1 MEISSKENLEKY
13 RIMIVEDE
21 PDIAEGLKYLIER
34 MGYSYFVTGIFY
46 NGQDGVNQ
54 VVQQKPDII
63 ITDIRMPGM
72 DGLEMIQKIQ
82 NVMQNCNFIVLSGY
96 ADFAYARE
104 ALRLGVQD
112 YLTKPVDEEELY
124 RVLKQGHNCSF
135 MIGDIRKNGNVIP
148 LGFNTMQV
156 FLNNGFTLKEIII
169 KEQHNCSSTKYW
181 QNKIQNLNFYLLAH
195 EYIFVLSK

>member
-1 MEISSKENLEKY
+1 MYTGNMEISSKENLEKY

-72 DGLEMIQKIQ
+72 DGLEMIQKFYCIKWI
-82 NVMQNCNFIVLSGY
+82 CRFCLCERGIAAGST
-96 ADFAYARE
+96 
-104 ALRLGVQD
+104 RLFDKTG
-112 YLTKPVDEEELY
+112 
-124 RVLKQGHNCSF
+124 R
-135 MIGDIRKNGNVIP
+135 
-148 LGFNTMQV
+148 
-156 FLNNGFTLKEIII
+156 
-169 KEQHNCSSTKYW
+169 
-181 QNKIQNLNFYLLAH
+181 
-195 EYIFVLSK
+195 

>member
-82 NVMQNCNFIVLSGY
+82 NSGQSGLIRQIFQKKMVPSRIVP
-96 ADFAYARE
+96 
-104 ALRLGVQD
+104 Q
-112 YLTKPVDEEELY
+112 
-124 RVLKQGHNCSF
+124 
-135 MIGDIRKNGNVIP
+135 I
-148 LGFNTMQV
+148 
-156 FLNNGFTLKEIII
+156 
-169 KEQHNCSSTKYW
+169 
-181 QNKIQNLNFYLLAH
+181 
-195 EYIFVLSK
+195 

>member
-96 ADFAYARE
+96 ADLPMRE
-104 ALRLGVQD
+104 RHCGWE
-112 YLTKPVDEEELY
+112 YK
-124 RVLKQGHNCSF
+124 
-135 MIGDIRKNGNVIP
+135 
-148 LGFNTMQV
+148 
-156 FLNNGFTLKEIII
+156 II
-169 KEQHNCSSTKYW
+169 
-181 QNKIQNLNFYLLAH
+181 
-195 EYIFVLSK
+195 